1 MLKCISKTNAEKL
14 REGIKTGDFDIAKM
28 FDMTTK
34 ERRGVF
40 EKYVDGEASEFLNTA
55 FEKAMNSSRI
65 DALKDWAE
73 KTFKGESKSKQKDI
87 TEKID
92 ALKETGLLTG
102 EAQDQFVEDLL
113 KDKLGFFLTAEET
126 APIIKMSDRL
136 QELAKE
142 ESEFGTPTEEYL
154 EQREK
159 LMNYIDSLNPS
170 SKTKV
175 LTSVIG
181 RLTLLF
187 SFKSPIT
194 NIVGNT
200 INGLNESAVRRM
212 ADNNYSG
219 LKDPMFEKYRKFA
232 SRVYKNTGYD
242 LSRMHSLTA
251 DQRIAGEQLIT
262 SQGKGNI
269 RKVGRIYEN
278 GYKYIMGIPD
288 NFYANIHFTDVISL
302 GSMKLAR
309 KTGITDKEQIEN
321 KAREIARDAMRI
333 EPLTNDGK
341 LLREQAI
348 AGAEY
353 GTYTD
358 KNFAAKVSKGFR
370 SLLNT
375 ATGSVRLGDL
385 NIPFAHIPATIV
397 QRGIESSG
405 ITSLYDGFK
414 LAQAF
419 KNGDTAS
426 TKKYSTLLIRA
437 GWGMLV
443 AQILVS
449 LIDPDDFIGEYAD
462 YDTNERKLIESGQ
475 ATYNS
480 LKIGNKYVSLDYLTP
495 FAPAIIGI
503 LNAKKYGKGGL
514 DSIVKYYTGATSF
527 VTRIPGY
534 EQVAQ
539 FFGPADERGTL
550 KNYIQRYKK
559 ENIDYQKE
567 AQDAAL
573 GLVDFVSSRI
583 VPALIYD
590 FAKAMDDYERQVD
603 YSGPQSILQ
612 KIQAKIP
619 VLREQLP
626 KKVDMFGEPL
636 KAQNPLS
643 TLFAGAR
650 FKEGRE
656 NDVLNELNRLA
667 SQSMLPSLT
676 DIQYTSSRV
685 KELKQQIGDDKFK
698 EALTYFSTNWYED
711 VDKEIHRW
719 KYQSLNDEDKKKLLN
734 NLRSELLDKTLK
746 KYGYRKPKK

>member
-1 MLKCISKTNAEKL
+1 MLKCISRINADKL
-14 REGIKTGDFDIAKM
+14 KSGIKNGDFDIAQM
-28 FDMTTK
+28 FDMTTEK
-34 ERRGVF
+34 RRELFER
-40 EKYVDGEASEFLNTA
+40 YVDNEASEFLNTA

-65 DALKDWAE
+65 NALKEWAE
-73 KTFKGESKSKQKDI
+73 KTFKGETKTKQKDI
-87 TEKID
+87 TEKIN
-92 ALKETGLLTG
+92 ALQKIGLLTG

-142 ESEFGTPTEEYL
+142 KSEFGTPTLEYFK
-154 EQREK
+154 QRK
-159 LMNYIDSLNPS
+159 GLMDYIDSLNPS
-170 SKTKV
+170 SKAKV
-175 LTSVIG
+175 LTSIIG

-194 NIVGNT
+194 NIIGNT
-200 INGLNESAVRRM
+200 INGLNEAAVRRM
-212 ADNNYSG
+212 SDNQYMG
-219 LKDPMFEKYRKFA
+219 LNDKIFEKYRKFA
-232 SRVYKNTGYD
+232 LQVFKDTGYD

-251 DQRIAGEQLIT
+251 DQRIAGESLMT

-288 NFYANIHFTDVISL
+288 NFYANLHFTDVLSL
-302 GSMKLAR
+302 GAIKLAR
-309 KTGITDKEQIEN
+309 KDGITDKQRIDA
-321 KAREIARDAMRI
+321 KAKDIALDAMKI
-333 EPLTNDGK
+333 EPETNEGK

-348 AGAEY
+348 TAAEY
-353 GTYTD
+353 GTYLD
-358 KNFAAKVSKGFR
+358 DNFASRVTKAFR
-370 SLLNT
+370 KLLNT
-375 ATGSVRLGDL
+375 ISGSLRLGDL
-385 NIPFAHIPATIV
+385 RIPFAQIPATV
-397 QRGIESSG
+397 VKRSIEASG
-405 ITSLYDGFK
+405 VTALYDGFK

-419 KNGDTAS
+419 KNRDTAS

-437 GWGMLV
+437 GWGVLV
-443 AQILVS
+443 AYILMS

-480 LKIGNKYVSLDYLTP
+480 IKIGNKYVSLDYIAP
-495 FAPAIIGI
+495 FSAPIIGM
-503 LNAKKYGKGGL
+503 LNAKKYGKNGI
-514 DSIVKYYTGATSF
+514 DKIIKYFTGAAGF
-527 VTRIPGY
+527 ITRIPGY
-534 EQVAQ
+534 EEVAQ

-559 ENIDYQKE
+559 ENIDYKKE

-573 GLVDFVSSRI
+573 GSVDFISSRVI
-583 VPALIYD
+583 PAFIYD
-590 FAKAMDDYERQVD
+590 VAKAMDDYERQVD
-603 YSGPQSILQ
+603 YSGPKSILQ

-626 KKVDMFGEPL
+626 QKVDMFGEPL
-636 KAQNPLS
+636 KAQNPLAS
-643 TLFAGAR
+643 LFAGSR

-676 DIQYTSSRV
+676 DIQYTSSRI
-685 KELKQQIGDDKFK
+685 KELKQQIGDNRFK
-698 EALTYFSTNWYED
+698 EALIYFSTNWYKD

-719 KYQSLNDEDKKKLLN
+719 NYQKLNDEDKKKLLN